1 MTEILQL
8 VAMATLIPG
17 LVLHLMVRRHRTELA
32 RSLPW
37 YSRAWWWW
45 PRPKIETLL
54 TARGLT
60 LFRIARPLIYVGVIA
75 YVIIRV
81 MEWSA

>member
-1 MTEILQL
+1 MKEILL
-8 VAMATLIPG
+8 WVAMATLIPG

-37 YSRAWWWW
+37 YSRSWWWW

-54 TARGLT
+54 TSRGVT
-60 LFRIARPLIYVGVIA
+60 LFRVARPLIYVGLIA
-75 YVIIRV
+75 YGITRWIL
-81 MEWSA
+81 